1 MPKRSERPGKKPIA
15 IMQDAALTLSRT
27 YPSAYYRTS
36 RKGVP
41 HVVVDAEYQTFSV
54 CWFSK
59 SQIFRVFFPY
69 PSWDQK
75 MTRADFETLE
85 GVETYLDHQT
95 KLAYNNSK
103 LNKVSD
109 GPNGKGLSLQAPI
122 ALPHQNR

>member
-15 IMQDAALTLSRT
+15 IMQDTAFTLSRT
-27 YPSAYYRTS
+27 WPSAYFRTS

-41 HVVVDAEYQTFSV
+41 HVVVDTLYQTFSI

-85 GVETYLDHQT
+85 GVKTYLDQQT

-109 GPNGKGLSLQAPI
+109 GSNGKGLSRQVSSTSY
-122 ALPHQNR
+122 

>member
-1 MPKRSERPGKKPIA
+1 MPKRSERPGKKPKA
-15 IMQDAALTLSRT
+15 IMQDAAFTLSRT
-27 YPSAYYRTS
+27 YPSAYFRTS

-41 HVVVDAEYQTFSV
+41 HVVVDTPHQTFSV

-59 SQIFRVFFPY
+59 SRIFRVFFPY
-69 PSWDQK
+69 PSYGER

-85 GVETYLDHQT
+85 GVETYLDQQT

-109 GPNGKGLSLQAPI
+109 GSNGKGLSRQVPSTSY
-122 ALPHQNR
+122 

>member
-1 MPKRSERPGKKPIA
+1 MRHHKHTTNPENVK
-15 IMQDAALTLSRT
+15 IMQDAAKLLGST
-27 YPSAYYRTS
+27 AYYRTS

-69 PSWDQK
+69 PSWGQK
-75 MTRADFETLE
+75 MTRADFKTLE
-85 GVETYLDHQT
+85 EVESYLDEQT

-103 LNKVSD
+103 LNEVSD
-109 GPNGKGLSLQAPI
+109 GSNGKGLSLQAPI
-122 ALPHQNR
+122 ASHQDWR

>member
-1 MPKRSERPGKKPIA
+1 MPKRSERPGKSNKA
-15 IMQDAALTLSRT
+15 IMQDTALTLSRT
-27 YPSAYYRTS
+27 YPTAYFRES

-75 MTRADFETLE
+75 MTRADFKTLE
-85 GVETYLDHQT
+85 GVESYLDEQT

-103 LNKVSD
+103 LNKVS
-109 GPNGKGLSLQAPI
+109 GVHEANTLAINGYQIQS
-122 ALPHQNR
+122 RR